1 LGILEEWLETIQAIV
16 AEQQIDLI
24 IPCTAPVE
32 SSAYSHLWKSTS
44 TADRISMESFFFQ
57 GFLLLVRFLGLDD
70 FAQSKFAFWGFAT
83 VLKGRATATLEHD
96 PLFLT
101 KCSASVA
108 DFECA
113 L

>member
-57 GFLLLVRFLGLDD
+57 GFLLLVRFFG
-70 FAQSKFAFWGFAT
+70 S
-83 VLKGRATATLEHD
+83 
-96 PLFLT
+96 
-101 KCSASVA
+101 
-108 DFECA
+108 
-113 L
+113 